1 VQTSPTKKI
10 HKMNITHN
18 LQSLSN
24 FNLDNI
30 IGQRGPTTFDQ
41 QAIL

>member
-1 VQTSPTKKI
+1 MDTLYNINVQTRPTKKI

-24 FNLDNI
+24 L
-30 IGQRGPTTFDQ
+30 T
-41 QAIL
+41 